1 MGISV
6 FRMKLSAYAIGALP
20 AGVAGCLFANIDRYL
35 APSSFGFNLVVSILA
50 ASILGGSTSVYGAV
64 VGAAILQLGPLESTS
79 FQEYSLVVYGCLLL
93 AGGVV
98 LSVGLAGMAERLR
111 RRVSRRWGP
120 GRSST
125 ARTGEAELNM
135 SGARLSIH
143 ALVKSFGGNKVL
155 QGVSLEAAPGQVTA
169 LIGPNGSGKTTLLNM
184 ICGYYPLDGGA
195 ICIDDIRSPR
205 NPFRVARAGVGRT
218 FQTPSIPRA
227 ITVAEVVRSGRYA
240 TQHSSFLAAALRL
253 PNYRRARAG
262 DVEAARRVLALVGLE
277 EFENDEAASLPLGTR
292 RLLEVARSLV
302 AGPRVL
308 LLDEAASGLDE
319 NEIDRLAALI
329 RKVSAGGGTVVLVE
343 HNFRLVL
350 SLADRIYVLA
360 RGSILA
366 EGTPAEIEVHP
377 EVLTEYLGLEFPTA
391 QELLGTSMTDGR
403 HDE

>member
-1 MGISV
+1 
-6 FRMKLSAYAIGALP
+6 
-20 AGVAGCLFANIDRYL
+20 
-35 APSSFGFNLVVSILA
+35 
-50 ASILGGSTSVYGAV
+50 
-64 VGAAILQLGPLESTS
+64 
-79 FQEYSLVVYGCLLL
+79 
-93 AGGVV
+93 
-98 LSVGLAGMAERLR
+98 
-111 RRVSRRWGP
+111 
-120 GRSST
+120 
-125 ARTGEAELNM
+125 
-135 SGARLSIH
+135 
-143 ALVKSFGGNKVL
+143 
-155 QGVSLEAAPGQVTA
+155 
-169 LIGPNGSGKTTLLNM
+169 
-184 ICGYYPLDGGA
+184 
-195 ICIDDIRSPR
+195 
-205 NPFRVARAGVGRT
+205 
-218 FQTPSIPRA
+218 
-227 ITVAEVVRSGRYA
+227 
-240 TQHSSFLAAALRL
+240 
-253 PNYRRARAG
+253 
-262 DVEAARRVLALVGLE
+262 VGLE